1 MSKNIKFIA
10 EISSNHN
17 QSLKRCKKFIDVA
30 SNIGCYAIKF
40 QLFKIDELFSKEVLK
55 KKSLIEIE
63 KSGNYQ
69 LNIYQFYLRTQ
80 KKKD

>member
-55 KKSLIEIE
+55 KKKSHRDRKKWELPIE
-63 KSGNYQ
+63 
-69 LNIYQFYLRTQ
+69 YLPTFSNSFGT
-80 KKKD
+80 DI